1 MINATVIHL
10 ENAPPSTNNLY
21 ANIPGRGRV
30 KSGRYKVWRSAA
42 AWDVQI
48 AKPQSFACKVV
59 LDLTVA
65 RPKGVRADVSNRIKA
80 VEDLL
85 VEMGVLAD
93 DSLVEE
99 VRARWGDTKGCRI
112 EIREFDMVVPVEPAQ
127 KRERRRGSR
136 AHEGVEA

>member
-1 MINATVIHL
+1 MSNATVIHL
-10 ENAPPSTNNLY
+10 VNAPPSLNNIY
-21 ANIPGRGRV
+21 ANVPGRGRV

-42 AWDVQI
+42 GWDVKL
-48 AKPQSFACKVV
+48 AKPASFSCKVV

-65 RPKGVRADVSNRIKA
+65 RPRVRSDISNRIKA

-99 VRARWGDTKGCRI
+99 VRARWGDVKGCRI
-112 EIREFDMVVPVEPAQ
+112 EIREFDMVVPVEPAR
-127 KRERRRGSR
+127 KARR
-136 AHEGVEA
+136 AA